1 MNKIYKIVNTD
12 TQKTICKFSVA
23 GDETLDLLAAIKFVG
38 GILSADNTEASFDNG
53 QSYIKIFDLYLAEIS
68 RLPTANLTDHIE
80 IQDQNISSVN
90 SAPTKNNKKKKKDK
104 KIKAPKA
111 GAIGAI
117 LIIAGIILFGIG
129 IATQLPPKDLSYHD
143 SKDSYKVEEYING
156 DAYNYLIAATQWA
169 GEYSAKST
177 EKALYI
183 CFGISLFSLGA
194 VIGEIEWRK
203 AVKEHE
209 DKKKLVSINADKR

>member
-80 IQDQNISSVN
+80 IQEQNISSVN
-90 SAPTKNNKKKKKDK
+90 SAPTKINK
-104 KIKAPKA
+104 
-111 GAIGAI
+111 
-117 LIIAGIILFGIG
+117 
-129 IATQLPPKDLSYHD
+129 
-143 SKDSYKVEEYING
+143 
-156 DAYNYLIAATQWA
+156 
-169 GEYSAKST
+169 
-177 EKALYI
+177 
-183 CFGISLFSLGA
+183 
-194 VIGEIEWRK
+194 
-203 AVKEHE
+203 
-209 DKKKLVSINADKR
+209 